1 MVGASRD
8 RAAKPGHAAA
18 QISLKSRPGA
28 LPGEAVCLLLCYR
41 RLEDSRLMF
50 CSEGFE
56 VTDHIS
62 HLVLPPDRGRCLLDG
77 AWLRDSEAER
87 EWEKSGPGPE
97 PPYSLH

>member
-1 MVGASRD
+1 
-8 RAAKPGHAAA
+8 
-18 QISLKSRPGA
+18 
-28 LPGEAVCLLLCYR
+28 
-41 RLEDSRLMF
+41 MF

-87 EWEKSGPGPE
+87 EREKSGPGPE